1 MTDDVQI
8 FSHDERSREYPA
20 PYTTVAGNVM
30 ASGAFPTDFN
40 LWQVQAEVEPDAE
53 LEWAPEHGDE
63 ALYVLSGAIRLGEEI
78 CGPGSSVV
86 IDSHVAARVHVV
98 EPGSILHC
106 GTWAKEPPRS
116 GPRGPVVR
124 EGHGV
129 AVIPSNG
136 VHESHYHR
144 DGIET
149 IGTVLSDPRRPTCRL
164 DLFRVATNGAA
175 NVGSHSHSE
184 DEMIYVTEGTLRVG
198 PDAVHAGMSI
208 AIRGGRRYG
217 FRTTGAHEFINYR
230 ADLATLLMGTDKVP
244 RTELSGTFLA
254 TSQPA

>member
-63 ALYVLSGAIRLGEEI
+63 ALYVLAGAIRLGEEI

-86 IDSHVAARVHVV
+86 VDSHVAARVHVV

-106 GTWAKEPPRS
+106 GTWQRS
-116 GPRGPVVR
+116 RQGLG
-124 EGHGV
+124 
-129 AVIPSNG
+129 
-136 VHESHYHR
+136 
-144 DGIET
+144 
-149 IGTVLSDPRRPTCRL
+149 
-164 DLFRVATNGAA
+164 
-175 NVGSHSHSE
+175 
-184 DEMIYVTEGTLRVG
+184 
-198 PDAVHAGMSI
+198 HAGLWFGRAMELRLFHRMVFTRVTITGMAS
-208 AIRGGRRYG
+208 RLSVLCFRTLGGR
-217 FRTTGAHEFINYR
+217 
-230 ADLATLLMGTDKVP
+230 
-244 RTELSGTFLA
+244 
-254 TSQPA
+254 PAVSICSE